1 MMSKNIGIQKEK
13 NEGNQQESEN
23 SQGSSNSSFNGEILE
38 KPNDAM
44 KNSTPGS
51 KLKVSR
57 IT

>member
-1 MMSKNIGIQKEK
+1 MSKNIGIQKEK

-23 SQGSSNSSFNGEILE
+23 SQGSCNSSFNGEILE

>member
-1 MMSKNIGIQKEK
+1 MMSKKIGIQKEK

-23 SQGSSNSSFNGEILE
+23 SQGSSNSSFNSDILE
-38 KPNDAM
+38 KPNDTM
-44 KNSTPGS
+44 KNSTPGN